1 MRILASVL
9 FLLIFAATGYGQA
22 ICGLSM
28 TDLPSLHGIQLG
40 TTRQDFDFVFA
51 AAKESSSSRRSATP
65 DLTNIEEIWTG
76 FFHGRLASVEFDYDR
91 NTEWKNV
98 RQFVTHLE
106 RRLKLPLD
114 SWVFVGETEAMM
126 VCKNFKASISS
137 VRNTFSLTDT
147 HAKATAQQELRQQ
160 PEAVRKRVY

>member
-1 MRILASVL
+1 MRVLAPAL
-9 FLLIFAATGYGQA
+9 FLFVLAATGYGQA

-40 TTRQDFDFVFA
+40 TTRQDFDFIFA
-51 AAKESSSSRRSATP
+51 ADSTSKRAPKP

-98 RQFVTHLE
+98 RQFATNLE
-106 RRLKLPLD
+106 RRLKLPID

-126 VCKNFKASISS
+126 VCKNFKAAISS
-137 VRNTFSLTDT
+137 VRNTFSLTDI
-147 HAKATAQQELRQQ
+147 HAKAAAQQELRQQ
-160 PEAVRKRVY
+160 PEAIRKRVY

>member
-1 MRILASVL
+1 MRVLAPAL
-9 FLLIFAATGYGQA
+9 FVFIFAASGYGQA
-22 ICGLSM
+22 ICNLSIS
-28 TDLPSLHGIQLG
+28 DLPPIHGIQLG

-51 AAKESSSSRRSATP
+51 ATKESSSSRRSATP

-98 RQFVTHLE
+98 RQFATHLE

-126 VCKNFKASISS
+126 VCKNFKAAISS
-137 VRNTFSLTDT
+137 VRNTFSLTDI
-147 HAKATAQQELRQQ
+147 HAKAAAQQELRQQ
-160 PEAVRKRVY
+160 PQALRKRVY